1 MYWFLCE
8 SEVLCDVAQSP
19 IYRYNNEMKTKHS
32 LSLLLIV
39 LITACTPGGN
49 SQSPLVETPQVV
61 TSPTMLASETLIPT
75 ATVTFTPAP
84 TTTATLIS
92 LSEEEL
98 AMLNQVYRILLFI
111 QIDMRM
117 LDEIAEKVQAGE
129 LVGIESLG
137 ALMVLATVVNEVD
150 NALQE
155 VTPPELLREPWQ
167 TALQIH
173 EETKQMITDW
183 VNQHEDSAGILAAT
197 PEKMAAMEDLM
208 NEVES
213 VLSEYYGFDQE
224 EMRRSREAVVESVNE
239 IFATPEP

>member
-19 IYRYNNEMKTKHS
+19 TYRYNNEMKTKHS

-49 SQSPLVETPQVV
+49 SQSPQTADMDAVMTPTV
-61 TSPTMLASETLIPT
+61 LASETLVPT
-75 ATVTFTPAP
+75 LSATFTPAP
-84 TTTATLIS
+84 TATATLIP
-92 LSEEEL
+92 LTGEEL
-98 AMLNQVYRILLFI
+98 DRLNRMYRILVFI
-111 QIDMRM
+111 QVDMSM
-117 LDEIAEKVQAGE
+117 LEEIAEKVQAGE

-150 NALQE
+150 TALQE

-239 IFATPEP
+239 IFATEP

>member
-1 MYWFLCE
+1 
-8 SEVLCDVAQSP
+8 
-19 IYRYNNEMKTKHS
+19 MKRKRS
-32 LSLLLIV
+32 LWLLLIV
-39 LITACTPGGN
+39 LITACTPREN
-49 SQSPLVETPQVV
+49 AQPSLVETPQVV
-61 TSPTMLASETLIPT
+61 ASPTLLASETLIPT

-84 TTTATLIS
+84 TTTATLIP

-129 LVGIESLG
+129 LVGIETVG

-150 NALQE
+150 TAIQSATPPDLIKDDWEAALQ
-155 VTPPELLREPWQ
+155 
-167 TALQIH
+167 AH
-173 EETKQMITDW
+173 EETKQLITDW
-183 VNQHEDSAGILAAT
+183 VNEEMDSSGIRAEAEDKLGEI
-197 PEKMAAMEDLM
+197 DQLM
-208 NEVES
+208 ES
-213 VLSEYYGFDQE
+213 VEKTLAEYYGFDQE